1 MDRLFK
7 SILSIKEFKLRVD
20 DDYVDRLSRQY
31 GVILMITFAF
41 IVSTKQFVGS
51 PIACWCPAQFTTSHR
66 EYANNICWVSNTYYL
81 PMDDAIPRDH
91 ATLVHNA
98 PQKVSYY
105 QWMPLMLMFQVI
117 MALKNTKIIQMFSKN
132 VDFLMKKGFLFE
144 KLTILLKRNQRPIK
158 Y

>member
-7 SILSIKEFKLRVD
+7 SILSIKEFKVRVD

-31 GVILMITFAF
+31 TVILLITFAF

-51 PIACWCPAQFTTSHR
+51 PIACWCPAQFTASHR

-81 PMDDAIPRDH
+81 PMDEMIPRDH
-91 ATLVHNA
+91 PTLVHNA
-98 PQKVSYY
+98 TQKVSYY
-105 QWMPLMLMFQVI
+105 QWVPLMLMFQV
-117 MALKNTKIIQMFSKN
+117 
-132 VDFLMKKGFLFE
+132 
-144 KLTILLKRNQRPIK
+144 R